1 MIGIIRI
8 VETRGKCDYMGGI
21 ESDQPE
27 AEVFDGFLGESRKRG
42 ERNNQKCGQESHWKR
57 LGRREPGGEAGIVL
71 FRISGREGVAGPS
84 IHRWHAVVTR

>member
-8 VETRGKCDYMGGI
+8 VETRGKCDYVGGI
-21 ESDQPE
+21 KSDQPE

-57 LGRREPGGEAGIVL
+57 LDYGETGGKAGIVL
-71 FRISGREGVAGPS
+71 FRIRGWKVLPGHHS
-84 IHRWHAVVTR
+84 IVGMPW